1 MGGLRTAHSLIKREK
16 GNEIMTTIKLGN
28 RELTVQYGYK
38 VTWKS
43 GIIKKLVGLSRDNGG
58 DEFDRVEEV
67 MAILPELLLIGV
79 QKHHENE
86 FKYDYETGKGKD
98 QMLDKV
104 CDILDTYFDEEGA
117 DFEALLTQLQEELLE
132 NGFLASM
139 FRKEVEKKK

>member
-1 MGGLRTAHSLIKREK
+1 
-16 GNEIMTTIKLGN
+16 MTTIKLGN

-43 GIIKKLVGLSRDNGG
+43 GIIKKLVKLSG
-58 DEFDRVEEV
+58 DTDGDGIDRVDEV

-86 FKYDYETGKGKD
+86 FKYDYETGKGKE

-104 CDILDTYFDEEGA
+104 CDILDSYFDEEGA

-139 FRKEVEKKK
+139 FHKESQKTKSKK